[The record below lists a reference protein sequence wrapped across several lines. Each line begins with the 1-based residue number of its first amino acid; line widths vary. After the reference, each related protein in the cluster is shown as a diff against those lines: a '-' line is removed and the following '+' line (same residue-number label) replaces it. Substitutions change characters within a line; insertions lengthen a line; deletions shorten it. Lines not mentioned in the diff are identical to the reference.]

1 MSSVKEIII
10 KQLKPLVIPHILPLE
25 QKAIEL
31 LNSIELQENE
41 TEIISIIQS
50 KNNELHTF
58 LFAVN
63 SNFELVRQIEVK
75 KKKSFKIKDLIINAL
90 NIV

>member
-63 SNFELVRQIEVK
+63 SNFDLVRQIEVK